1 MVTNDSNLKDEN
13 KEKNSLEKISEENLI
28 DSKNSKSKLSVKLS
42 NFKSKVIKFP
52 YLTSTLIA
60 WVIIILVISICIC
73 VGLKLI

>member
-28 DSKNSKSKLSVKLS
+28 DSKNNKSKLSVKLS

>member
-1 MVTNDSNLKDEN
+1 MVNNDSNLKDEN

-28 DSKNSKSKLSVKLS
+28 DSKNNKRKLSVKLS

>member
-28 DSKNSKSKLSVKLS
+28 DSKNNKSKFSVKLS

>member
-1 MVTNDSNLKDEN
+1 MITNDSNLKDES
-13 KEKNSLEKISEENLI
+13 KEKDSLEKISEENLI

>member
-28 DSKNSKSKLSVKLS
+28 DSKNSKSKLLVKLS

>member
-28 DSKNSKSKLSVKLS
+28 DSKNSKSKFSVKLS

>member
-1 MVTNDSNLKDEN
+1 MVTNDSNLKDEK